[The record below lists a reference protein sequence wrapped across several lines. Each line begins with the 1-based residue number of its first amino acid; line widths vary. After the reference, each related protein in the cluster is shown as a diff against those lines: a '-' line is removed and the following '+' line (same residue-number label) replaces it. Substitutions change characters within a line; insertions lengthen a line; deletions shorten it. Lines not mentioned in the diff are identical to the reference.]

1 LSTSYPFVPLIRIYY
16 NKLVLFLTEDELGQ
30 IVKALKEAYFT
41 YKKSGTA
48 SDLAHMEQIETALEK
63 IGWVIDED
71 QPQKIRTLRDYEL

>member
-1 LSTSYPFVPLIRIYY
+1 MNGGFSLKQGQIQDTLDHIF
-16 NKLVLFLTEDELGQ
+16 TEDELGQ